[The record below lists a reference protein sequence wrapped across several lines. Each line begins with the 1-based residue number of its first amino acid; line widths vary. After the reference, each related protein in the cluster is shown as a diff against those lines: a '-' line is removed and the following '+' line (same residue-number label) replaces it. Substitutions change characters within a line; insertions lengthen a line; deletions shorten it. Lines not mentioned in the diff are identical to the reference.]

1 MKEGIENG
9 SAATKSMLLEPG
21 SVSGAVDTVLGAAN
35 NVFWRLQD
43 DCGPANTR
51 FLGSERAPE
60 RQIGLSWSWKM
71 TPVW

>member
-1 MKEGIENG
+1 MKEGPENG
-9 SAATKSMLLEPG
+9 SAAAKSMLLEPG
-21 SVSGAVDTVLGAAN
+21 NVSGAINNVFGAAN

-60 RQIGLSWSWKM
+60 QQIALSWSWEVA
-71 TPVW
+71 PVW